1 MGAPG
6 GEASFSLHSAG
17 SPRVD
22 DVKEWFGLLA
32 RLVVGGV
39 WLAAGALKIP
49 DPASSVRAV
58 RAYDLL
64 PESAV
69 PTVGH
74 ALPALEIVLG
84 VALIVGVLIR
94 FSAVLSALLQVA
106 FIIGISSAWVRG
118 LEIECGC
125 FGNGGVDTNA
135 AAHYPWDIA
144 RDVGLLLLSLWL
156 VWRPRTRLALD
167 NLIFR
172 PLERTTDVREQAHVN
187 H

>member
-1 MGAPG
+1 M
-6 GEASFSLHSAG
+6 
-17 SPRVD
+17 
-22 DVKEWFGLLA
+22 KEWFGLLG

-39 WLAAGALKIP
+39 WLAAGVLKVP

-64 PESAV
+64 PEAVV
-69 PTVGH
+69 PTIGH

-84 VALIVGVLIR
+84 VALIVGVLVR
-94 FSAVLSALLQVA
+94 FTAALSALLQPA
-106 FIIGISSAWVRG
+106 FIIGIASPWARG
-118 LEIECGC
+118 LEIQCGC
-125 FGNGGVDTNA
+125 FGGDGSADANA
-135 AAHYPWDIA
+135 AAQYPWDIA

-187 H
+187 R